1 MRRACT
7 PDHFFT
13 IQLSEVIDLK
23 ELSVSVSH
31 SLGSDRAKRKLMRKI
46 EELQKEF
53 KGKFTLDSLWEDNSL
68 KFQLK
73 AAGLKTDGCLKIFDN
88 SVSLVGTL
96 PLTLTAFRGKIET
109 KLKAE
114 LEKTLIEGD

>member
-23 ELSVSVSH
+23 ELSVIVSH
-31 SLGSDRAKRKLMRKI
+31 NLGSDRAKRKLVQKI

-53 KGKFTLDSLWEDNSL
+53 KGKFTLDSLWEDNSPE
-68 KFQLK
+68 
-73 AAGLKTDGCLKIFDN
+73 
-88 SVSLVGTL
+88 V
-96 PLTLTAFRGKIET
+96 P
-109 KLKAE
+109 AE
-114 LEKTLIEGD
+114 SGRTEDRRLLEDLRQ

>member
-1 MRRACT
+1 MRRPCT
-7 PDHFFT
+7 PDFFFT

-23 ELSVSVSH
+23 ELGVKVSH
-31 SLGSDRAKRKLMRKI
+31 CLGSDRAKRRLAKKI

-53 KGKFTLDSLWEDNSL
+53 KGKFTLDSLWEDDSL

-73 AAGLKTDGCLKIFDN
+73 AAGIKMRGLLKVSDA

-96 PLTLTAFRGKIET
+96 PFALTPFRGKIEST
-109 KLKAE
+109 LKAE
-114 LEKTLIEGD
+114 LEKILVEGD